1 MASVNSPVNGAD
13 FLWLAQWMEVW
24 SGWQIGESVRSEDR
38 GRDTRIGEKPR
49 GWEDRGA
56 LFKSNGA

>member
-1 MASVNSPVNGAD
+1 MAGAVD
-13 FLWLAQWMEVW
+13 GGMEWVADRR
-24 SGWQIGESVRSEDR
+24 SVRSEDR